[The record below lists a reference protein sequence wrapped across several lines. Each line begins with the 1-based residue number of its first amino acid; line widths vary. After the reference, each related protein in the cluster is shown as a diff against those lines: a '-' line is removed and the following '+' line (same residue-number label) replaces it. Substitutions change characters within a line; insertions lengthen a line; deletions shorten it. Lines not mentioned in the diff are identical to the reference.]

1 MTIESIVKATMAKEI
16 EEKLAQVDLT
26 SIANK
31 KVERHVKKFIEKDM
45 RDCIRRAVSEAV
57 KEYLSSWDGHREI
70 RDTVASLIKIS
81 FKE

>member
-16 EEKLAQVDLT
+16 EEKLAQIDLT

-45 RDCIRRAVSEAV
+45 RDCIRRAVSDAV
-57 KEYLSSWDGHREI
+57 KEYLSSWDGKREI

-81 FKE
+81 LKE

>member
-16 EEKLAQVDLT
+16 EEKLAQVDRT

-57 KEYLSSWDGHREI
+57 KEYLSSWDGKREI
-70 RDTVASLIKIS
+70 RDTVASLVKIS
-81 FKE
+81 LKE